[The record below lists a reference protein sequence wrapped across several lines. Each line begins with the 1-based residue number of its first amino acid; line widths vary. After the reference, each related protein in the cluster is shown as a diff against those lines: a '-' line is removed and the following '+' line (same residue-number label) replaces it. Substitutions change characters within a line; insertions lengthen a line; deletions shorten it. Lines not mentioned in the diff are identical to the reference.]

1 MKIKALFV
9 LVGIIVVG
17 GIFQYAAEFV
27 FNDSS
32 SQDTLVRQSLLSL
45 KNNKVFESRI
55 TESADDIKPS
65 IIFSDLIYDYY
76 LDSNKDR
83 ISIEHTNTNKNIRN
97 DFDTLRIFVNN
108 EGKILL
114 KQPNCDRFEVIDKS
128 GVMIDNGSFDVDPI
142 QDVDVIPGIY
152 VLKIYDCEQAGVLS
166 VELLATK
173 DEINN
178 NRIKVNEIEIQ
189 LNDDKSKFKRLISLS
204 DQEQGNVTKIAGA
217 PIKVNI
223 LLNGISSKASL
234 KLAGRTKQH
243 LSWFPSVNIN
253 LQGGASFNGMSNFK
267 LYRLESKSGL
277 NDIVL
282 MSILKDIG
290 HIAPRVDLVKVI
302 VDGELVGYYYMME
315 GESDSFFVNNKKVDG
330 DIIGVD
336 NDKLFVN
343 YPIGGIL
350 DKKRYFN
357 VKNKYHDNATK
368 DEFLSGLTGRVDDDL
383 LSDYVAFLSAY
394 AASHGLGVDDLRFY
408 YNPITFKYEP
418 IPRDL
423 NPGMI
428 LSNAPQTPILSNTGW
443 IKGPPI
449 NTIYPG
455 WAIPKDTYESNISL
469 TDYHF
474 VVSQYLA
481 KQNSYILT
489 LKYLKYYLENEVL
502 LKRMRNRAFNIFKQI
517 PELNTFYDE
526 FDVYYGRLDQY
537 RNEMQTV
544 LSNIEIV
551 MDEIESN
558 GESDIYS
565 IMPLLTNESI
575 SNTEVNT
582 IYSIDTFING
592 MFYDKGL
599 NTEHENYKTQSNERN
614 NSCVDNIL
622 SFGGY
627 KTNDDNSY
635 YAIMIVRNSIL
646 SKTDH
651 LTIYN
656 RDDGSYMNP
665 NIIRSFSVGNNT
677 KASTCSSVDDVINNR
692 FLNPER
698 VTIIAY
704 LINNNNYGFYRYY
717 KKNMIFNIPPYFYFL
732 KPNSYNSKSLE
743 KIPNTNEIFL
753 ANNKYNYILEGKGD
767 YKITSGIQ
775 VNDGGLLIK
784 GDVDNPL
791 VIGGSDGDVWNGLR
805 VVCDNRKD
813 VVFENV
819 VFKEYGDF
827 PYTHNNGKFLT
838 GGISVYGCDITMSNV
853 KFINSHAEDAIN
865 IINSNLV
872 ADNIQILNTESDGM
886 DLDFSNAE
894 LSNFYVENI
903 KGDGIDASFSHISL
917 NSSTISNVKDK
928 GISIGEYSFININ
941 NVLLRGSNIAIALKD
956 QSKIKMNN
964 VEFSDNNIGFAEYI
978 KKPYFGIPY
987 VIEKNNVSY
996 NGNNS
1001 DNVWLGF
1008 NP

>member
-9 LVGIIVVG
+9 FVSIIVIG
-17 GIFQYAAEFV
+17 GIFQYVAEFV
-27 FNDSS
+27 VNDSS

-45 KNNKVFESRI
+45 KNNKFFESRI
-55 TESADDIKPS
+55 TASRDDIKPS
-65 IIFSDLIYDYY
+65 IIFSELIYDYY
-76 LDSNKDR
+76 LDSNEDR
-83 ISIEHTNTNKNIRN
+83 IFIEHTNTNKNIRN
-97 DFDTLRIFVNN
+97 NFDTSRILINN
-108 EGKILL
+108 KGKILF
-114 KQPNCDRFEVIDKS
+114 KQANCARFEVIDKS
-128 GVMIDNGSFDVDPI
+128 GVMIDNGSFDIDSI

-152 VLKIYDCEQAGVLS
+152 ILKIYDCEQAGVLS
-166 VELLATK
+166 VELLAAK
-173 DEINN
+173 EEINS

-204 DQEQGNVTKIAGA
+204 HRKQGNIIKIAGA
-217 PIKVNI
+217 PIKINV
-223 LLNGISSKASL
+223 LFNGINSKASL
-234 KLAGRTKQH
+234 KLAGRTAQH

-253 LQGGASFNGMSNFK
+253 LEGGASFNGMSNFK

-290 HIAPRVDLVKVI
+290 HITPRVDLVKVT
-302 VDGELVGYYYMME
+302 VDGQVVGYYYMME
-315 GESDSFFVNNKKVDG
+315 GESDSFFINNKKVAG

-368 DEFLSGLTGRVDDDL
+368 DEFLSGLTGLVDDDL
-383 LSDYVAFLSAY
+383 LSDYIAFLSAY

-418 IPRDL
+418 IPRDF

-428 LSNAPQTPILSNTGW
+428 LSSELNNPILSNSGW

-455 WAIPKDTYESNISL
+455 WSIQKNDSETVIAL

-474 VVSQYLA
+474 VVSKYLA
-481 KQNSYILT
+481 KQNGYVLT
-489 LKYLKYYLENEVL
+489 LKYLKYYLENKVL
-502 LKRMRNRAFNIFKQI
+502 LKRMKNRAFNLFKQI
-517 PELNTFYDE
+517 PELKPFYDE
-526 FDVYYGRLDQY
+526 FDVYDRHLERY
-537 RNEMQTV
+537 RSEMQTV

-551 MDEIESN
+551 LNEIESI

-565 IMPLLTNESI
+565 IMPLLTSENI
-575 SNTEVNT
+575 SRAEINT
-582 IYSIDTFING
+582 IHSIDTFING

-599 NTEHENYKTQSNERN
+599 NTEHENFKTHSNDRD
-614 NSCVDNIL
+614 NSCVENIL

-627 KTNDDNSY
+627 KQNDDNSY
-635 YAIMIVRNSIL
+635 YAIMIVRNSTL
-646 SKTDH
+646 SKTDY
-651 LTIYN
+651 LPIYN
-656 RDDGSYMNP
+656 RDDGSYLNP
-665 NIIRSFSVGNNT
+665 NIIRSFSVGNNVEE
-677 KASTCSSVDDVINNR
+677 SVCSSVDDVISGR

-698 VTIIAY
+698 VTVMAY
-704 LINNNNYGFYRYY
+704 LIDNNHYGFYRFY
-717 KKNMIFNIPPYFYFL
+717 NQNISFNIPAYFYFL
-732 KPNSYNSKSLE
+732 KPDSYNSKSLS
-743 KIPNTNEIFL
+743 KISNNNEIFL
-753 ANNKYNYILEGKGD
+753 ANNKYDYILEDKGE
-767 YKITSGIQ
+767 YKITTGINL
-775 VNDGGLLIK
+775 NDGGLLIK
-784 GDVDNPL
+784 GDVDNPI
-791 VIGGSDGDVWNGLR
+791 VIGGGDGDVWNGLR
-805 VVCDNRKD
+805 VVCDKRKD

-827 PYTHNNGKFLT
+827 PYTNNNGKFLT
-838 GGISVYGCDITMSNV
+838 GGISLYGCDIKMSNV
-853 KFINSHAEDAIN
+853 KFINSYAEDAIN

-872 ADNIQILNTESDGM
+872 ANNIQILNTESDGM

-903 KGDGIDASFSHISL
+903 KGDGIDLSFSNISL

-928 GISIGEYSFININ
+928 GISIGENSLMDVS
-941 NVLLRGSNIAIALKD
+941 NVVISGSDIAIALKD
-956 QSKIKMNN
+956 QSKIRMNN
-964 VEFSDNNIGFAEYI
+964 VEFNDNNIGFAEYI

-987 VIEKNNVSY
+987 VIEKNKVTY

-1001 DNVWLGF
+1001 DNMWLGF